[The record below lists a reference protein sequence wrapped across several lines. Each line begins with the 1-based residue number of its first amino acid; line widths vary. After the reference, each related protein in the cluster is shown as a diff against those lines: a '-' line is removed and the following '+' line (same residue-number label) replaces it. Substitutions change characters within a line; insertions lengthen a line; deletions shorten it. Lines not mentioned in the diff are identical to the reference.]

1 MKQSRM
7 KEKKNETK
15 QGGTGLKILISKQ
28 MLQKLSIP
36 LAQVKAGSKQFIN
49 LNQTNCLFLFSIN
62 QKKSLKCIQ

>member
-1 MKQSRM
+1 MF
-7 KEKKNETK
+7 
-15 QGGTGLKILISKQ
+15 
-28 MLQKLSIP
+28 QKLSIP